1 MSSDSG
7 ELDGD
12 RPAGTVRHALRVQ
25 FELGFEGSSPCPLQ
39 EFDRSPTV
47 LGQQLVDGDC
57 HADVRLADDGDSDAV
72 IHMENVPDE
81 ACPCPILA
89 AHGAVP
95 NITRVADDQ
104 FRVECYLPDRGTLEP
119 LVEELRSA
127 VERLRLRRLQQLD
140 HAETGSAELT
150 TIDLSVLTEK
160 QREAAV
166 LAVSAGYYETPRQ
179 TSLGELADRLDI
191 SKSALSQRLT
201 AVESKL
207 AIAAFGSTG
216 R

>member
-1 MSSDSG
+1 MLS
-7 ELDGD
+7 
-12 RPAGTVRHALRVQ
+12 AGSRDARTV
-25 FELGFEGSSPCPLQ
+25 
-39 EFDRSPTV
+39 
-47 LGQQLVDGDC
+47 
-57 HADVRLADDGDSDAV
+57 
-72 IHMENVPDE
+72 
-81 ACPCPILA
+81 
-89 AHGAVP
+89 
-95 NITRVADDQ
+95 
-104 FRVECYLPDRGTLEP
+104 
-119 LVEELRSA
+119 VEELRSA